1 MADGTPII
9 ERLPQN
15 PLICAGMDD
24 RMGGN
29 IAGPSLIRVP
39 DWVAEP
45 LGRYYLYFADHKGDY
60 IRLAYADSPEGPYQM
75 HRPGSLQLAQSGFP
89 TEPPRLSDQQ
99 LQQMPGENPVRPH
112 IASPD
117 VHVVAERREI
127 RMYYHGLLENGHQLS
142 RVAVSTDGLSFSAR
156 PDLIGLSYFRV
167 FRHEDLF
174 YALAM
179 PGFFYRSK
187 DGLSDFERGPW
198 LFGRDMR
205 HSAVRLTEGGR
216 LEVYWTRVGDAP
228 ESILLSTVDLKGDW
242 SDWVATEPVE
252 VMRPTEEWEGAGCPI
267 EPSVRG
273 EINERVCQL
282 RDPALYEEDGQLW
295 LLYAGAGE
303 NGIGMARVRPR

>member
-1 MADGTPII
+1 MI

-15 PLICAGMDD
+15 PLIRADMDD
-24 RMGGN
+24 RMGSN

-39 DWVAEP
+39 AWVEKP
-45 LGRYYLYFADHKGDY
+45 LGRYYLYFADHKGEY
-60 IRLAYADSPEGPYQM
+60 IRLAYADSPEGPYTM
-75 HRPGSLQLAQSGFP
+75 HAPGSLQLAESHFL
-89 TEPPRLSDQQ
+89 TEPPQLSPDRLAS
-99 LQQMPGENPVRPH
+99 MPGAAPVAPH

-117 VHVVAERREI
+117 VHVVSERSEI
-127 RMYYHGLLENGHQLS
+127 RMYYHGLLEDGSQLS
-142 RVAVSTDGLSFSAR
+142 RVAVSKDGLRFEAQ
-156 PDLIGLSYFRV
+156 PELIGLPYFRV
-167 FRHEDLF
+167 FRHDEMF

-187 DGLSDFERGPW
+187 DGLTDFEQGPW

-205 HSAVRLTEGGR
+205 HSAVRLARGK

-228 ESILLSTVDLKGDW
+228 ESILFSTLDLSGDW
-242 SDWVATEPVE
+242 SEWKASEPAL
-252 VMRPTEEWEGAGCPI
+252 VMRPTERWEGAGLPV

-282 RDPALYEEDGQLW
+282 RDPALFEEDGRSW

-303 NGIGMARVRPR
+303 NGIGMARMPA